1 MAWVIFET
9 IFRRI
14 QSFVFLLDVPH
25 SLWDLRFQPGIEP
38 GPMALKAQSP
48 NQWTAREFPDTVF
61 RHEFPLISEFNLED
75 I

>member
-1 MAWVIFET
+1 M
-9 IFRRI
+9 
-14 QSFVFLLDVPH
+14 PH

-48 NQWTAREFPDTVF
+48 NHWTAREFPDTVF
-61 RHEFPLISEFNLED
+61 RHEFALISEFNLED